1 MIERT
6 LRTATNLFPLWTVVF
21 SGAALVW
28 PAAFT
33 WFSGNAIQWG
43 LGFIMLGMGLT
54 LRFDDFRP
62 VFRRPGAVAIG
73 VVLQFSVMPA
83 LGWSIAMGLDLP
95 PELAVGLILVASCPG
110 GTASNVIAFLAR
122 ADLALSVAMTSVSTL
137 AAVLMT
143 PLLTR
148 LLAGRLVDVDA
159 WGLLQSILLIVI
171 LPVLLGASAN
181 RFFPSGA
188 QRVSAY
194 SPFIS
199 VVFIIL
205 ILGTIIGGNRDAIL
219 ANWSGMF
226 GAVALLHGGG
236 FALGYAVTRAA
247 GFDRRVSRTASIEVG
262 MQNSG
267 LAAALAQ
274 KHFADLLLAPVPAA
288 MSAVASCLSGS
299 LAAGYWRLRPLF
311 APIPGSQPAPT
322 GQ

>member
-6 LRTATNLFPLWTVVF
+6 LQTATNLFPLWTVTF
-21 SGAALVW
+21 SAAALIW
-28 PAAFT
+28 PTAFT

-54 LRFDDFRP
+54 LQFDDFRP
-62 VFRRPGAVAIG
+62 VFRKPGAVAIG
-73 VVLQFSVMPA
+73 VVLQFSAMPM
-83 LGWSIAMGLDLP
+83 LGWSIATLMDLP
-95 PELAVGLILVASCPG
+95 KELALGLILVASCPG

-137 AAVLMT
+137 ASVLMT

-148 LLAGRLVDVDA
+148 LLAGRLVDVDVL
-159 WGLLQSILLIVI
+159 GLLQSILLIVI
-171 LPVLLGASAN
+171 FPVVLGASAN
-181 RFFPSGA
+181 RFFPTGA
-188 QRVSAY
+188 RRISAY
-194 SPFIS
+194 SPFVS

-205 ILGTIIGGNRDAIL
+205 ILGTIIGGNREAIL
-219 ANWSGMF
+219 ANWSLML

-236 FALGYAVTRAA
+236 FVLGYVVTRSA
-247 GFDRRVSRTASIEVG
+247 GFDRRVARTASIEVG

-299 LAAGYWRLRPLF
+299 LAAGYWRLRPV
-311 APIPGSQPAPT
+311 PMPDPQSKEN
-322 GQ
+322 